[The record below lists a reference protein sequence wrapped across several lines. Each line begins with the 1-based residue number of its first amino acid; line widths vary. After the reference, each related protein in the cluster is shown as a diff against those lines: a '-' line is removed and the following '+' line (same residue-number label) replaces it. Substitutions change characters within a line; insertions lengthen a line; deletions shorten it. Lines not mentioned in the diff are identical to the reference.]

1 VAGVDDEGGGEEGVA
16 GVCAGTTAVERVL
29 AGELWGGSGS
39 GGSDGSVRLKRKTR
53 DGGEM
58 YGVVESRLVDI
69 VRFYEMAIEVVGMGG
84 DEMLSVEICTHV

>member
-1 VAGVDDEGGGEEGVA
+1 VEGVWAGVV
-16 GVCAGTTAVERVL
+16 
-29 AGELWGGSGS
+29 WGGRGG
-39 GGSDGSVRLKRKTR
+39 GGSDGSVRLKRKIW

-84 DEMLSVEICTHV
+84 DEMLSVEICTQV